1 VAVPEE
7 QLPVVLPY
15 VENFH
20 PTGTGESPLASDE
33 SFARTT
39 CPKCGRDAR
48 RETDVSDTFLDSS
61 WYFLRYPSVG
71 FDNKPFDEAL
81 TKKWLPVD
89 AYLGGKEHAVLHLL
103 YSRFI
108 TMALHDMGFI
118 EFEEPYQKFR
128 AHGLLILRGAKMS
141 KSKGNVVTPDEY
153 YDSHGADT
161 LRTYLMFTGPYEE
174 GGDFTDRGIEGA
186 YRFLNKVWELVQRYH
201 GQEVRD
207 GEPSGEALQTMHRT
221 IKKLS
226 DDIPNLKFNTAIA
239 ALMEWVND
247 LQQRSS
253 LASEE
258 LRTLLQL
265 LAPIA
270 PYVSEELWEQI
281 GEPYSVH
288 QTSWPE
294 VDEALAKA
302 REMNVAVQ
310 IDGKTREV
318 IKLAAGADEASA
330 VAQAKASE
338 KVSRHLDG
346 RQIARTIYLPDRLV
360 NFVTKA

>member
-1 VAVPEE
+1 
-7 QLPVVLPY
+7 
-15 VENFH
+15 
-20 PTGTGESPLASDE
+20 
-33 SFARTT
+33 
-39 CPKCGRDAR
+39 
-48 RETDVSDTFLDSS
+48 
-61 WYFLRYPSVG
+61 
-71 FDNKPFDEAL
+71 
-81 TKKWLPVD
+81 
-89 AYLGGKEHAVLHLL
+89 
-103 YSRFI
+103 
-108 TMALHDMGFI
+108 
-118 EFEEPYQKFR
+118 
-128 AHGLLILRGAKMS
+128 
-141 KSKGNVVTPDEY
+141 
-153 YDSHGADT
+153 
-161 LRTYLMFTGPYEE
+161 
-174 GGDFTDRGIEGA
+174 
-186 YRFLNKVWELVQRYH
+186 LNKVWELVQRYH

-247 LQQRSS
+247 LQQRRS

-294 VDEALAKA
+294 ADETLAKA
-302 REMNVAVQ
+302 RQMNVAVQ
-310 IDGKTREV
+310 IDGKTRDV
-318 IKLAAGADEASA
+318 IQLAAGAGEASA

-346 RQIARTIYLPDRLV
+346 RQIARTIYVPDRLV